1 MAGKR
6 ITIQDIARLAG
17 VSKATVSRVLNHK
30 PDVDPS
36 TRERVMRIMEEQGF
50 VPNPTAS
57 GLAGG
62 RTHLIGVLVPSFTWP
77 FIGDI
82 LRGVSEGLGH
92 TSYELILY
100 SINDSMRDQD
110 KGDIIDHILVSKQT
124 AGLLA
129 ILPMEAGSHVTRLH
143 KYGFPV
149 VLIDDQKLPTQI
161 PGIGA
166 DNVLGGY
173 QATQH
178 LLRLGHRRIAH
189 IHGPTQNLCAHE
201 RYQGYCQAFAEVGLT
216 PDPGLVVQGYF
227 STQGG
232 RNAADKLFSLP
243 CDQRPT
249 AIFAA
254 NDQTAYG
261 VIAAAEMH
269 GLRIPRDVALVGFD
283 DIASSIHVRP
293 ALTTVRQP
301 FDQMGQCAIEMLITM
316 IEAPHQI
323 PSPMT
328 YRSSNTTGTGTHVFS
343 GIKTPND
350 TERADTPLRIQ
361 IATNLVVRASC
372 GASTNYADFSAPA
385 VEMSSERRS
394 T

>member
-6 ITIQDIARLAG
+6 ITIHDIARLAG

-82 LRGVSEGLGH
+82 LRGVSEGLRY

-100 SINDSMRDQD
+100 SINDSMRNQD

-129 ILPMEAGSHVTRLH
+129 ILPMEVASHVTRLH

-149 VLIDDQKLPTQI
+149 VLVDDQKLPTQI
-161 PGIGA
+161 PSVGA

-189 IHGPTQNLCAHE
+189 IHGPTQNLCAQE
-201 RYQGYCQAFAEVGLT
+201 RYQGYCRAFTEMGLT
-216 PDPGLVVQGYF
+216 PDPDLVVQGNF
-227 STQGG
+227 STQSGYNG
-232 RNAADKLFSLP
+232 ADKLFSLP
-243 CDQRPT
+243 HNQRPT
-249 AIFAA
+249 AIFTA

-261 VIAAAEMH
+261 VIAAAETH
-269 GLRIPRDVALVGFD
+269 GLRIPKDVALVGFD

-301 FDQMGQCAIEMLITM
+301 FDQMGQCAIERLISM

-328 YRSSNTTGTGTHVFS
+328 YRSSNTIGTGTYASS
-343 GIKTPND
+343 GRKTPND
-350 TERADTPLRIQ
+350 TDSADTPLHIQ
-361 IATNLVVRASC
+361 IATTLVVRASC

-385 VEMSSERRS
+385 VEMSTEHRS